1 MKESATE
8 QIVKDLNWAGIIPN
22 EGPLQGG
29 DYGPYIQSERIDI
42 YRNEVKQLFESG
54 YAYHCF
60 CTEKRLDLL
69 RKEAVRARQI
79 PKYDNRCR
87 NLTPIK
93 IAEKLANGESCCI
106 RFKLDD
112 DLQSFDDV
120 VYGTIKQN
128 LTQNEGDPVI
138 IKSDGFPTYHF
149 ANVVDDHFM
158 KITHVLR
165 GVEWQSSTIKHLLI
179 YRAFGWTP
187 PKYAHL
193 PLIMNADGTKLS
205 KRQGDIQIEHYRKTG
220 VQPRAL
226 INYIRLAGGGFEKEI
241 IAKPKIASMDDL
253 IENVSFVTLMR
264 C

>member
-1 MKESATE
+1 M
-8 QIVKDLNWAGIIPN
+8 
-22 EGPLQGG
+22 
-29 DYGPYIQSERIDI
+29 
-42 YRNEVKQLFESG
+42 
-54 YAYHCF
+54 
-60 CTEKRLDLL
+60 
-69 RKEAVRARQI
+69 
-79 PKYDNRCR
+79 
-87 NLTPIK
+87 
-93 IAEKLANGESCCI
+93 
-106 RFKLDD
+106 DD
-112 DLQSFDDV
+112 DLQSFHDV

-205 KRQGDIQIEHYRKTG
+205 KRQGDIQIENYRVTG

-226 INYIRLAGGGFEKEI
+226 INYIRLAGGGFEKEAV
-241 IAKPKIASMDDL
+241 AKPKIASMDDL
-253 IENVSFVTLMR
+253 IENVSFVGKN
-264 C
+264 